1 MALDDERPPVWV
13 GHIVLRTPELGGTRK
28 FMLQLGMRSIEHGDD
43 FAVLELRG
51 GTHLLLVP
59 AEQDPSGPAPFDLMV
74 DDLDIAHAR
83 LRELGLDPSAIEAS
97 RLRGL
102 NPIVRNGWA
111 ITATPPWEWI
121 QSSAVARGIGRGW
134 AG

>member
-97 RLRGL
+97 RFHRSFTIRSPSGH
-102 NPIVRNGWA
+102 V
-111 ITATPPWEWI
+111 ITFN
-121 QSSAVARGIGRGW
+121 SSHVSDLPV
-134 AG
+134 